1 MRSIRFEPG
10 AVARHASDL
19 AGHCQRCPG
28 GFYRGN
34 CDGGGSSSESADV
47 DNTTNGVA
55 ERQDNNDV
63 KIDEASGDAGAAS
76 LLSDDAG
83 VEDAVQPADANY
95 TSNYSHIR
103 RTNLLLKNAESY
115 ATPSD
120 IAQYVGEAKFFRAYS
135 YFDLLQLYGNAI
147 LVKEPMEV
155 TDARMYVKQNDRS
168 EVADFIIKDLKEAVP
183 LLPKF
188 SEIQEY
194 GRISRE
200 GCQAFL
206 SRVAL
211 YEGTWQK
218 SRGNVERGKEL
229 LDIAAKAAKD
239 VIDSKTFS
247 LFKPEALGDSAQK
260 YMFILEDAKSN
271 PAGLQKSANKEYIF
285 ARRFD
290 EILAPINWNITQSSL
305 YNAIWISRKFA
316 NMYLCQNGLPITY
329 GGKTNPQ
336 FKGYMKIDDEFQ
348 DRDNRMRYTMM
359 RPHDNF

>member
-1 MRSIRFEPG
+1 M
-10 AVARHASDL
+10 
-19 AGHCQRCPG
+19 
-28 GFYRGN
+28 
-34 CDGGGSSSESADV
+34 
-47 DNTTNGVA
+47 
-55 ERQDNNDV
+55 
-63 KIDEASGDAGAAS
+63 
-76 LLSDDAG
+76 
-83 VEDAVQPADANY
+83 
-95 TSNYSHIR
+95 
-103 RTNLLLKNAESY
+103 
-115 ATPSD
+115 
-120 IAQYVGEAKFFRAYS
+120 
-135 YFDLLQLYGNAI
+135 
-147 LVKEPMEV
+147 
-155 TDARMYVKQNDRS
+155 
-168 EVADFIIKDLKEAVP
+168 KEAVP

-336 FKGYMKIDDEFQ
+336 FKGYMKIDE
-348 DRDNRMRYTMM
+348 
-359 RPHDNF
+359 

>member
-1 MRSIRFEPG
+1 MRLNKIKNLFVVLTLGLSTHSCLDLEPQEQLAETNYWNTPDDYMLFANQFYGWTRHFSG
-10 AVARHASDL
+10 AMEYKSTKPVHSDYTSDL
-19 AGHCQRCPG
+19 FTNKDERNL
-28 GFYRGN
+28 FSN
-34 CDGGGSSSESADV
+34 GS
-47 DNTTNGVA
+47 N
-55 ERQDNNDV
+55 
-63 KIDEASGDAGAAS
+63 
-76 LLSDDAG
+76 
-83 VEDAVQPADANY
+83 AVQPADANY

-218 SRGNVERGKEL
+218 SRGNEERGKEL

-305 YNAIWISRKFA
+305 YNAISFSSA
-316 NMYLCQNGLPITY
+316 FSSL
-329 GGKTNPQ
+329 
-336 FKGYMKIDDEFQ
+336 
-348 DRDNRMRYTMM
+348 
-359 RPHDNF
+359 

>member
-1 MRSIRFEPG
+1 MRLNKIKNLFVVLTLGLSTHSCLDLEPQEQLAETNYWNTPDDYLLFANQFYGWTRHFSG
-10 AVARHASDL
+10 AMEYKSTKPVHSDYTSDL
-19 AGHCQRCPG
+19 FTNKDERNL
-28 GFYRGN
+28 FSN
-34 CDGGGSSSESADV
+34 GS
-47 DNTTNGVA
+47 N
-55 ERQDNNDV
+55 
-63 KIDEASGDAGAAS
+63 
-76 LLSDDAG
+76 
-83 VEDAVQPADANY
+83 AVQPADANY

-218 SRGNVERGKEL
+218 SRGNVEREKNCWIL
-229 LDIAAKAAKD
+229 RRKLP
-239 VIDSKTFS
+239 KT
-247 LFKPEALGDSAQK
+247 
-260 YMFILEDAKSN
+260 
-271 PAGLQKSANKEYIF
+271 
-285 ARRFD
+285 
-290 EILAPINWNITQSSL
+290 
-305 YNAIWISRKFA
+305 
-316 NMYLCQNGLPITY
+316 
-329 GGKTNPQ
+329 
-336 FKGYMKIDDEFQ
+336 
-348 DRDNRMRYTMM
+348 
-359 RPHDNF
+359 